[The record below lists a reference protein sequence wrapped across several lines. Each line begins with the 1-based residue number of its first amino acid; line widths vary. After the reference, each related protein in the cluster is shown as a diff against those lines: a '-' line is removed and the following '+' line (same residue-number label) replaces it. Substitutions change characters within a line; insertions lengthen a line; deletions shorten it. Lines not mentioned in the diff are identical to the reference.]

1 MIERYDPFGQMLSL
15 RQMMDRLM
23 EEAFVM
29 PRDPVGQLPGA
40 AGPAMNVYE
49 EGDNL
54 VVETQLPGVK
64 PEDIDVN
71 IEHGTLTIRGQI
83 RAEQERR
90 ERNYLVREH
99 RSGSFSRSL
108 RLPATVDPDAC
119 QATYEH
125 GTLRLTLPKSEAA
138 RPRRISITSA
148 GPSADR
154 ESLAGPAGSG
164 ASATAPAPVGA
175 AVPTGR
181 AGGGATA
188 TDGGGEAASGT
199 GRTTRGGR
207 GAAGGRSA
215 AGGGRAARGG
225 AGATGKTARSSG
237 SGTRATR
244 GRASKST
251 PRGDAESAGEPPAGT

>member
-1 MIERYDPFGQMLSL
+1 MIERYDPFGQMLRL

-29 PRDPVGQLPGA
+29 PRGPAEQPPGA

-49 EGDNL
+49 EGDKL
-54 VVETQLPGVK
+54 VVDTQLPGVK

-188 TDGGGEAASGT
+188 TDGGGEAAGST

-207 GAAGGRSA
+207 SA
-215 AGGGRAARGG
+215 AGGRAARGG
-225 AGATGKTARSSG
+225 AGATGKAARSSG
-237 SGTRATR
+237 SGPRATR

-251 PRGDAESAGEPPAGT
+251 PRGDAESAAEPPAGT